1 VPVDLGLTL
10 PQFGAAAG
18 DAARLGR
25 FAADAE
31 AAGAASLWVGDRLL
45 AARDPEIGYG
55 GTDTIPVEFRRAL
68 DPFAVLA
75 AAAVTTTTATLG
87 SSVLVAPLYAPAI
100 LARSLATVSALSDGR
115 LLAGL
120 GIGWS
125 PEEYTAAGVGFDHR
139 GARLEELLDTLD
151 VLWSGTGDGLEGRF
165 WTTPASWVETPSPRV
180 PIYVSGFSE
189 PALRRVGRRCDGWL
203 PVARLTGRAVEA
215 AEEAVARLTTT
226 RATIDAAARAA
237 GRDPADVATELRVNL
252 GAEVDRDEIAE
263 AVALL
268 ADRTGFRRIFLDPMY
283 RDDSLEDR
291 LATFTHVLGALR
303 ARER

>member
-1 VPVDLGLTL
+1 MDVDLGLTL

-55 GTDTIPVEFRRAL
+55 GTDSVPAVFRRAL

-75 AAAVTTTTATLG
+75 AAAVTTTSVALG

-125 PEEYTAAGVGFDHR
+125 PEEYAAAGVGFDHR
-139 GARLEELLDTLD
+139 GARLEELLDHLD
-151 VLWSGTGDGLEGRF
+151 VLWSGSGDGVEGRF
-165 WTTPASWVETPSPRV
+165 WTTPACFVESPSPR
-180 PIYVSGFSE
+180 PPLYVSAFSDA
-189 PALRRVGRRCDGWL
+189 ALRRVGRRCDGWL
-203 PVARLTGRAVEA
+203 PVARLTRHAVEA
-215 AEEAVARLTTT
+215 AGKAVEGLTTM
-226 RATIDAAARAA
+226 RATIDDAAVAA
-237 GRDPADVATELRVNL
+237 GRDPAGIGTELRVNL
-252 GAEVDRDEIAE
+252 GADVDRDELAE
-263 AVALL
+263 AVELL
-268 ADRTGFRRIFLDPMY
+268 VERTGFRRVFLDPMY
-283 RDDSLEDR
+283 RDETLEAR
-291 LATFTHVLGALR
+291 LATFSHVRDALG
-303 ARER
+303 

>member
-18 DAARLGR
+18 DAARIGR

-75 AAAVTTTTATLG
+75 AAAVTTTSATLG

-100 LARSLATVSALSDGR
+100 LARSLATVAALSDGR

-125 PEEYTAAGVGFDHR
+125 PEEYAAAGVGFDRR
-139 GARLEELLDTLD
+139 GARLDELLDTLD
-151 VLWSGTGDGLEGRF
+151 VLWSGRGEGLDGRF

-180 PIYVSGFSE
+180 PIYVSAFSE

-203 PVARLTGRAVEA
+203 PVARLTGETVAAADKAVTG
-215 AEEAVARLTTT
+215 LTTM
-226 RATIDAAARAA
+226 RATIDAAAREA
-237 GRDPADVATELRVNL
+237 GRDPAGIGTELRVNL
-252 GAEVDRDEIAE
+252 TAEVDRDDLAE

-268 ADRTGFRRIFLDPMY
+268 AERTGFEAIFLDPMY

-291 LATFTHVLGALR
+291 LATFSHVRGALSTT
-303 ARER
+303 